1 MGRERTGQHVQT
13 GEGLR
18 VRGRWEGAREE
29 AVKLGSDE
37 DGKNVGEST
46 EKEDL
51 SRGKEQGENGQRVVG

>member
-1 MGRERTGQHVQT
+1 MQT